1 MKKRTWKKRALET
14 EFESAGHLKKNALT
28 NILAAC
34 LIENISDLP
43 LVSVNL

>member
-1 MKKRTWKKRALET
+1 MKKRTCEKRALEN
-14 EFESAGHLKKNALT
+14 ESESASQLQKNALT

-34 LIENISDLP
+34 LKENISDLP

>member
-1 MKKRTWKKRALET
+1 MKKKKCGKRTPET
-14 EFESAGHLKKNALT
+14 EFESVSYLKKNALT

-43 LVSVNL
+43 LVSDSP